1 MISILDLN
9 RFLDG
14 VVQSDLANG
23 NVIVKKTLSSESSN
37 IRNRI
42 IKMLSV
48 SSSNELG
55 KLIRSQEFMNN
66 YANLLKS
73 IGQLEIVPFSFFEN
87 QL

>member
-14 VVQSDLANG
+14 VVQSNLANG

>member
-14 VVQSDLANG
+14 VVQSNLANG

-73 IGQLEIVPFSFFEN
+73 IGQLEIVPFSFLED
-87 QL
+87 